1 MPKLA
6 DPLPREGSISRRER
20 AFLAA
25 KQRRREQ
32 RVLLRSESD
41 RELLA
46 EYSADPYR
54 MVHRMAAKGLLIPV
68 ASGSY
73 LIAPPSGARTLQQT
87 TSIQLALDARLS
99 PHGEYF
105 ISYFTGLIEH
115 RLTDLDS
122 RTLYV
127 AFRGGNLRHVEVAG
141 RPVRL
146 TRIKAERKWFGS
158 ETLVTRE
165 GRRGP
170 SYHRAKLERVLLDT
184 LDRPKLCGSPEIVVR
199 AWERAIRER
208 EPDFSWLAENA
219 PRMGYSVVR
228 RLGFWLEQLGEGR
241 RAEPLRRNLG
251 DRSVPVLLDS
261 AKHYGEDDWPVN
273 REWGIAVNVP
283 RHAYAGWLSYGK

>member
-1 MPKLA
+1 VPKLA
-6 DPLPREGSISRRER
+6 EPSPREGSVSPRER

-25 KQRRREQ
+25 KQRRRER
-32 RVLLRSESD
+32 RVALSSD
-41 RELLA
+41 RELLS

-73 LIAPPSGARTLQQT
+73 LIAPPSGARTLQQAA
-87 TSIQLALDARLS
+87 SIQLALDARLS
-99 PHGEYF
+99 SHGEYF

-122 RTLYV
+122 RTLYA
-127 AFRGGNLRHVEVAG
+127 AFRGGNLRNVEVAG

-146 TRIKAERKWFGS
+146 TRIKAERKWFGF
-158 ETLVTRE
+158 ETLVTRD

-170 SYHRAKLERVLLDT
+170 SYRRAKLERVLLDT
-184 LDRPKLCGSPEIVVR
+184 LDKPKLCGSPEIVVR

-208 EPDFSWLAENA
+208 RPDLSWLAENA
-219 PRMGYSVVR
+219 PRMGYSVAR
-228 RLGFWLEQLGEGR
+228 RLGFWLEQLGKAR
-241 RAEPLRRNLG
+241 RAEPLRRHLG
-251 DRSVPVLLDS
+251 NRSVPVLLDS
-261 AKHYGEDDWPVN
+261 SKRYGEDDWPVD
-273 REWGIAVNVP
+273 REWGVVVNVP